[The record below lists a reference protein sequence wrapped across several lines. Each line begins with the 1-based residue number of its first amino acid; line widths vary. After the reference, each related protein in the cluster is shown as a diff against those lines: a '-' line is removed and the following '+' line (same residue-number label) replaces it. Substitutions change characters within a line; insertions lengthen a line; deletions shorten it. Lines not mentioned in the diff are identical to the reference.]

1 MRRLSYSIT
10 VAATIFFLCMFMAG
24 VAIAAEAAPDYLT
37 KQLSALGS
45 VPEGTWLAIS
55 KGNFKL
61 FVLDGKNV
69 VESFGVAVGKN
80 KGQKQRVGD
89 NKTPEGMFEVI
100 QIQNASYWTHD
111 FRDGKGEIKGAYGP
125 WFIRLGSSWRG
136 IGIHGTHDPSSIGT
150 AASEGCIRMKNEDV
164 QRLRDKYAKI
174 GLKVFIFE

>member
-1 MRRLSYSIT
+1 MRRLSCRIT
-10 VAATIFFLCMFMAG
+10 VALVITFLSMLPAG
-24 VAIAAEAAPDYLT
+24 VSVAATATPDYLT
-37 KQLSALGS
+37 KQLSALDH
-45 VPEGTWLAIS
+45 VPDGTWLAVS
-55 KGNFKL
+55 KENFKL
-61 FVLDGKNV
+61 FVMDGKNV

-125 WFIRLGSSWRG
+125 WFIRLGSNWRG

-164 QRLRDKYAKI
+164 QRLREKYAQI